1 MHALIQRSDN
11 TATRPQQRCSRR
23 LQASDCGA
31 PHHKTVNI
39 DRNADTWT
47 RPAYP
52 DAPHA
57 ISELLV
63 HAEHISFADSLAG
76 WQLVQDLV
84 LGTAEGVSQPGD
96 VFFRHMQPLLDLT
109 EAQLLICMINQCSRG
124 TAEEMNR
131 TNASQK
137 EASQL
142 FGACGALIVAT
153 QSKVHQLFFGNT
165 NKRRSVYFTQG
176 TCC

>member
-1 MHALIQRSDN
+1 MHAVIQWSEN
-11 TATRPQQRCSRR
+11 TTTRPQQRCSRC

-31 PHHKTVNI
+31 PHHDTVNI
-39 DRNADTWT
+39 DKYADTWT

-76 WQLVQDLV
+76 RRLVQDLV

-96 VFFRHMQPLLDLT
+96 VFFRHMQPLLDLI
-109 EAQLLICMINQCSRG
+109 EAQLLICITSLCSTG
-124 TAEEMNR
+124 TAKEM
-131 TNASQK
+131 TWMDAGQK
-137 EASQL
+137 EAS
-142 FGACGALIVAT
+142 
-153 QSKVHQLFFGNT
+153 
-165 NKRRSVYFTQG
+165 RRFAVVP
-176 TCC
+176 